1 MGINAR
7 APILSGHSR
16 SNENCCIRETPT
28 SPLRRVR
35 VPTIPGHPSAAVFD
49 HSQRKI
55 HRLMKVHTEQ
65 TRLLNSTVRKADAA
79 VVKFHLSPDGSAH
92 VRRLVR
98 AAKDEFGVTLS
109 VKING
114 HISNHRDFVRRR
126 VNVDCGLSR
135 SETKFPNIHC
145 SQRHKWPHSMLSKAR
160 CISLPK
166 AHL

>member
-1 MGINAR
+1 
-7 APILSGHSR
+7 
-16 SNENCCIRETPT
+16 
-28 SPLRRVR
+28 
-35 VPTIPGHPSAAVFD
+35 
-49 HSQRKI
+49 
-55 HRLMKVHTEQ
+55 MKVHTEQ
-65 TRLLNSTVRKADAA
+65 TRLLHSTVRKADAA

-114 HISNHRDFVRRR
+114 HISNYQDFVRRLYHR
-126 VNVDCGLSR
+126 LVNVDCGLSR

-145 SQRHKWPHSMLSKAR
+145 SQRHKWPRSMLSKAR

-166 AHL
+166 AHLQVRCFLRNHV